1 MNHQS
6 NTKREDIER
15 LLKQAQFEA
24 KFKQNKNVEQLNET
38 ISPPVGR
45 NPVSNKHTIISAIKR
60 DQLSTNKRK
69 LLEENIAF
77 NAVRG
82 LKEFLLPSKNWYL
95 NFGGTGDLI
104 LLLACCHE
112 DPNAQ
117 VAFFAN
123 TGSMN
128 FCKEF
133 LQFFRLDNYV
143 ARDLMGSKNANVVYD
158 YMIKKINFKSSGH
171 LAKGLDYGDW
181 GRDINYY
188 KQRMVFKTNWREKFG
203 KHPHFE
209 NQKTIIIQPSGSVR
223 DSNRQ
228 RYLEVFEYDCLVNKY
243 LGLGYNVITT
253 GSDGDK
259 EFYKWKPNREN
270 NWFLTSNRMTGN
282 KSSTPIDLSIFLKI
296 LHSVE
301 KVISAD
307 TWLKSYSL
315 LCGIPTIVFN
325 NRCRGRYLPIGS
337 DPCDHI
343 FLNKDLWQN
352 LEVKTVEEIVMMD

>member
-82 LKEFLLPSKNWYL
+82 LKEFLLRA
-95 NFGGTGDLI
+95 FG
-104 LLLACCHE
+104 
-112 DPNAQ
+112 
-117 VAFFAN
+117 AFMRPHAAN

-143 ARDLMGSKNANVVYD
+143 ARNLMGSKNANVVYD

-243 LGLGYNVITT
+243 LDLGYNVITT

-259 EFYKWKPNREN
+259 EFYKWKSNREN

-343 FLNKDLWQN
+343 FLNKDFWQN

>member
-1 MNHQS
+1 
-6 NTKREDIER
+6 
-15 LLKQAQFEA
+15 
-24 KFKQNKNVEQLNET
+24 
-38 ISPPVGR
+38 
-45 NPVSNKHTIISAIKR
+45 
-60 DQLSTNKRK
+60 
-69 LLEENIAF
+69 
-77 NAVRG
+77 
-82 LKEFLLPSKNWYL
+82 
-95 NFGGTGDLI
+95 
-104 LLLACCHE
+104 
-112 DPNAQ
+112 
-117 VAFFAN
+117 
-123 TGSMN
+123 MN

-143 ARDLMGSKNANVVYD
+143 ARNLMGSKNANVVYD
-158 YMIKKINFKSSGH
+158 YMIKKINFKASGH

-188 KQRMVFKTNWREKFG
+188 KQRMVFKTNWIEKFG

-209 NQKTIIIQPSGSVR
+209 SQKSIIIQPSGSVR

-315 LCGIPTIVFN
+315 LCGIPTTVFN
-325 NRCRGRYLPIGS
+325 NRCRGKYLPIGS
-337 DPCDHI
+337 DPCDYI
-343 FLNKDLWQN
+343 FLNKELWEK